1 MEKITYQ
8 YSPSGNG
15 ELLLTIDGSEIG
27 KVYEKEHAEL
37 IEQTFDERISSDIEQ
52 KHRVDEINNLYDQIE
67 ALEEEKKVLIS
78 KYVELLEKAGK

>member
-37 IEQTFDERISSDIEQ
+37 IEQVFDQRISSDIEQ
-52 KHRVDEINNLYDQIE
+52 KYHVDEINNLYDQIE
-67 ALEEEKKVLIS
+67 ALEEEKKVLSS